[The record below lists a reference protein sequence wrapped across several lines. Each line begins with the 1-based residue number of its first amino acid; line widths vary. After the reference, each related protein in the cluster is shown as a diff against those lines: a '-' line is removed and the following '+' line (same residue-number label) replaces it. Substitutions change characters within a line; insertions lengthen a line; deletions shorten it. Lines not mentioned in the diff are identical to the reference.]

1 MIKAKLKGLT
11 KGVSKIM
18 ANITAAFSRLKLFW
32 LGVLFLTVK
41 TYILY
46 KIGFKIPTDNR
57 LQELILLIN
66 PISSAILLLAISL
79 FFTGKIRNIMVI
91 VMSGIGTLIMYFN
104 LVYYRFFSDF
114 ITLPVL
120 FQTNNAKD
128 LSSSVLE
135 LMAITDALLF
145 IDLLFLSFLLIKDKI
160 PTVDKRKLEAGAI
173 VALAFLLFFVNLQIA
188 HKERSELLT
197 RSFDRELLVKNIGMF
212 NYHIYDAFI
221 QSQSK
226 TQRVFANGS
235 DMEEVID
242 YRNEN
247 YKQPDPEL
255 FGLAQGKNV
264 IVLSLESLQSF
275 VINETLNGEEITPFL
290 NELIKESYYFENF
303 YHQTAQGKTSDSEF
317 IVANS
322 LFGRN
327 SGSVFFTHAGNSY
340 HALPE
345 LLNEEGYYTS
355 VMHANNKS
363 FWNRDV
369 MYQSLGYERFFDIQ
383 SYEVNDEN
391 TIGWGLKDK
400 DFFEQSINLLK
411 SQPEPYY
418 TKFITLTNHFPFELN
433 EEDHMIDEFDSN
445 SGTLNRYFP
454 TVRYMD
460 YAVEQFFERLKEEG
474 MYENSI
480 FILYGDHYGISQNHN
495 RAMSMFLEKEEIT
508 DFDTI
513 QLQRVPMIIHI
524 PGHDG
529 HEIKQTVSGQIDVKP
544 TIMHLLGMD
553 AEYDIQFGSDLFSP
567 ERESFAVLRDG
578 SFITD
583 EFIYTKGVCYR
594 KSTEQETDL
603 STCEPYVERAETDL
617 RYSDKIIY
625 GDLLRFY

>member
-1 MIKAKLKGLT
+1 MTNLK
-11 KGVSKIM
+11 SI
-18 ANITAAFSRLKLFW
+18 FSRLKFFW
-32 LGVLFLTVK
+32 LAVFLLTIK
-41 TYILY
+41 TYVLY
-46 KIGFKIPTDNR
+46 KVGFTIPIENR
-57 LQELILLIN
+57 LQEFILMIN
-66 PISSAILLLAISL
+66 PISSAVLFIGLSL
-79 FFTGKIRNIMVI
+79 FFTGKVRNYMVI
-91 VMSGIGTLIMYFN
+91 VTSTIATLILYFN

-135 LMAITDALLF
+135 LMHVSD
-145 IDLLFLSFLLIKDKI
+145 LFLFVDVLFLIVLMFKGKV
-160 PTVDKRKLEAGAI
+160 PVVNKKRLEGFAI
-173 VALAFLLFFVNLQIA
+173 VALAFVLFFVNLQIA
-188 HKERSELLT
+188 HKERTELLT

-212 NYHIYDAFI
+212 NYHVYDAFI

-235 DMEEVID
+235 EMEEIID

-247 YKQPDPEL
+247 YKEPDEDL
-255 FGLAQGKNV
+255 FGIAEGKNV

-275 VINETLNGEEITPFL
+275 VINETLDGEEITPFL
-290 NELIKESYYFENF
+290 NELINESYYFENF

-317 IVANS
+317 LVATS

-340 HALPE
+340 NALPE
-345 LLNEEGYYTS
+345 ILTNDSYFTS

-369 MYQSLGYERFFDIQ
+369 MYQSLGYQTYFDIN
-383 SYEVNDEN
+383 SYDVHEEN
-391 TIGWGLKDK
+391 SVGWGLKDK
-400 DFFEQSINLLK
+400 DFFEQSIELLQ

-418 TKFITLTNHFPFELN
+418 TKFITLTNHFPFELG
-433 EEDHMIDEFDSN
+433 EEDRLINEFDSN

-460 YAVEQFFERLKEEG
+460 YALEHFFDRLKEEG
-474 MYENSI
+474 IYEDSI
-480 FILYGDHYGISQNHN
+480 FIMYGDHYGISQNHN

-508 DFDTI
+508 DFDTV
-513 QLQRVPMIIHI
+513 QLQRVPMLVHI
-524 PGHDG
+524 PGHKG
-529 HEIKQTVSGQIDVKP
+529 HELRETVSGQIDVKP
-544 TIMHLLGMD
+544 TIMHLLGI
-553 AEYDIQFGSDLFSP
+553 ESKYDIQFGSDLFAP
-567 ERESFAVLRDG
+567 ERESFTVLRDG

-583 EFIYTKGVCYR
+583 DYVFTKGVCYS
-594 KSTEQETDL
+594 KETEAETDIE
-603 STCEPYVERAETDL
+603 SCEPYFDKANKDL
-617 RYSDKIIY
+617 TNSDKIIY